1 MNIEFLEKTIVDSIR
16 KRLERKTLRELS
28 QETKISYSHINH
40 IKNGHRN
47 ALGISVENLL
57 KLFPNAEISLDGPP
71 RGTPAS
77 VSTNSAIEEEF
88 LKFFQSLSESD
99 KARAMLMIAGN
110 FKPERKSLAG

>member
-16 KRLERKTLRELS
+16 QRLEKKSLRELA

-40 IKNGHRN
+40 IKNGHRK
-47 ALGISVENLL
+47 AIGISVENLL
-57 KLFPNAEISLDGPP
+57 KLFPNAEISLDGSMNEKHEN
-71 RGTPAS
+71 S
-77 VSTNSAIEEEF
+77 VIHSAIDEEF

-110 FKPERKSLAG
+110 FKPERKSQAG